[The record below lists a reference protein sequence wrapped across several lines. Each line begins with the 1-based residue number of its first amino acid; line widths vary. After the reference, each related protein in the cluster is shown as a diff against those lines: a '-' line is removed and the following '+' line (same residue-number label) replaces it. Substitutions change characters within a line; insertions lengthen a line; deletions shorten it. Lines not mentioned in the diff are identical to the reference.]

1 MKRIFKKLKL
11 IDSFITNLPLSK
23 QDFVER
29 LSAITEDGNTGF
41 SFGRLEH
48 FSSAEYEYVG
58 KVNFDGFKIRRR
70 LRFLGYRDDSNIIAK
85 GRIIENNEYL
95 IVETEINSLGSCN
108 IFFLALSILLF
119 AFIFITIKMSAD
131 PVAFNGTI
139 FFVGLW
145 VSILYLNMRASVKKF
160 NTTLKE
166 NCFI

>member
-48 FSSAEYEYVG
+48 FSSTEYEYVG

-70 LRFLGYRDDSNIIAK
+70 LRFLGYRYDSNVIAK
-85 GRIIENNEYL
+85 GRAFENNENL
-95 IVETEINSLGSCN
+95 IIEAEINSFSSYN
-108 IFFLALSILLF
+108 IFFFALSILLF
-119 AFIFITIKMSAD
+119 TFIFITIKVSTD
-131 PVAFNGTI
+131 PVAFDATI
-139 FFVGLW
+139 FLIFLEEYG
-145 VSILYLNMRASVKKF
+145 
-160 NTTLKE
+160 
-166 NCFI
+166 C